1 MVSLTKTIDRSRIKK
16 LMEREVTRYVTERP
30 KSQELFERAKRSLIG
45 GVPMNW
51 MLGWSKS
58 FPAVSGPITM
68 GPPFPVFVKEAKGAY
83 VTDVDDHRYL
93 DLSMGDAGAA
103 FGHSPKATVD
113 AVTDQ
118 MKRGM
123 TYLLPTEDSI
133 WVGEELARRFGL
145 PYWQITMTATDSNRF
160 ALKIA
165 REITKR
171 NLILV
176 FNGCYHGT
184 VDETLVCLE
193 EGVVR
198 PEPSC
203 LGPLPNPASR
213 TRVIEYNDL
222 DALKRTL
229 SHRDVA
235 CVICEPA
242 MTNMGLI
249 RPDRGYNEAL
259 REITRRFGTLL
270 IIDETH
276 TLPCTDPGGLTRA
289 WNLEPDIMTFG
300 KPIAGGIP
308 ASAMGFSEEVA
319 EKLHALNIMPDGVSG
334 LGGTLSGNA
343 LAIAAMRATLEHVMT
358 KSTYDRM
365 INQAEK
371 IDNGMSAIIK
381 AANLSW
387 CVRRLGSRLE
397 VRHQTI
403 LPRNATESKAA
414 FDFELDSFINQF
426 FLNRGIMSYPWYNA
440 PLEMVPPQTTSNDVD
455 LNNRV
460 FGECVDK
467 LVG

>member
-1 MVSLTKTIDRSRIKK
+1 MKKINRSKMKTV
-16 LMEREVTRYVTERP
+16 MEQEVARYVAERP
-30 KSQELFERAKRSLIG
+30 KSRALFERAKRSLLG

-51 MLGWSKS
+51 MLCWSNS
-58 FPAVSGPITM
+58 FPAVSGPRVL
-68 GPPFPVFVKEAKGAY
+68 GPPFPIFVKEAKGAY
-83 VTDVDDHRYL
+83 LTDVDDHRYL

-118 MKRGM
+118 VRRGL
-123 TYLLPTEDSI
+123 TFLLPTEDSI

-145 PYWQITMTATDSNRF
+145 PYWQITMTATDANRF
-160 ALKIA
+160 AIKIV

-184 VDETLVCLE
+184 VDESLVCLE

-203 LGPLPNPASR
+203 IGPVPNPASR

-222 DALKRTL
+222 DALERAL
-229 SHRDVA
+229 SHRDIA
-235 CVICEPA
+235 CVLCEPA

-249 RPDRGYNEAL
+249 YPDRGYNEAL

-276 TLPCTDPGGLTRA
+276 SLPFTDPGGLTRM
-289 WNLEPDIMTFG
+289 WNLEPDILTFG
-300 KPIAGGIP
+300 KPIAGGVP
-308 ASAMGFSEEVA
+308 AGVMGFSQEVA
-319 EKLHALNIMPDGVSG
+319 ERLLALNIMPDGVSG

-365 INQAEK
+365 INSAEK
-371 IDNGMSAIIK
+371 IDNGMDAIIK
-381 AANLSW
+381 AADLPW
-387 CVRRLGSRLE
+387 TVRRLGSRLE
-397 VRHQTI
+397 VCHQPT
-403 LPRNATESKAA
+403 LPRNATESKTA
-414 FDFELDSFINQF
+414 FDFELDSFTHLF
-426 FLNRGIMSYPWYNA
+426 FLNRGIISYPWYNQ

-460 FGECVDK
+460 FGECVNE